1 MSEAAIAK
9 LLENEAVVEELK
21 ARTNARLTEL
31 LEDEGEAVKDGSL
44 ASYLVLLLRN
54 KRTMQEVHVN
64 MQELLLD
71 EHVTGAF
78 SWRLATEPT
87 PGALPAGRAHAR
99 VRLATLSRCLP
110 SPTATPFTS
119 SLPPPSPQLQRSSWH
134 GSNPRW
140 WR

>member
-78 SWRLATEPT
+78 FLRPATEPT
-87 PGALPAGRAHAR
+87 PGALPAG
-99 VRLATLSRCLP
+99 VRTRGCAATLSRCLP

-119 SLPPPSPQLQRSSWH
+119 SLPPPPQLQRSSWH